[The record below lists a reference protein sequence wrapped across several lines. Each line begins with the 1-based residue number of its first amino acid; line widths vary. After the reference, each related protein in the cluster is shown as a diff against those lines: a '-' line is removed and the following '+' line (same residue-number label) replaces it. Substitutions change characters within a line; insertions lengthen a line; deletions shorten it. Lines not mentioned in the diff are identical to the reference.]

1 MMIPR
6 FLQIHTL
13 HSYTAAL
20 LNRDDSGLAK
30 RIMYGG
36 AMRTRV
42 SSQCLKRHW
51 RKAEDD
57 PHALLKIQGAEDAF
71 RSREIVTLKVIE
83 PLKKAGAFK
92 PDTLTILDELFQ
104 TQVYGEKGTEKKSR
118 QTLIL
123 GAPEV
128 RWLADEARKRA
139 PEIEKA
145 LGDQSH
151 DPQPTSQTDPGKK
164 GKKGKKDGQSV
175 PAEVEAIL
183 KRWQDDFKDNF
194 KAMREA
200 TQLSAGLASAL
211 FGRMVTSDPAA
222 NIDAPIHV
230 AHAFTVHEEE
240 TESDYFTAVD
250 DLKRDEDDS
259 GADTIQETELTSG
272 LFYGYVVVDVPGLV
286 SNLTG
291 CERPQWLDAGTHRKM
306 AAEVVHNL
314 IYLVTE
320 VSPGAKLGS
329 TAPYGRAEMVLV
341 EAGDRQ
347 PRSLAAAFR
356 NPVAPQLAPAMS
368 ALKSHLE
375 TMDRLYETGEARRSL
390 HTLNEDLPR
399 APRGSLGEIARWAK
413 DAVLKGEV
421 KP

>member
-1 MMIPR
+1 MTTAR

-13 HSYTAAL
+13 HSYSAAL

-30 RIMYGG
+30 RIKYGD
-36 AMRTRV
+36 AIRTRI

-51 RKAEDD
+51 RTAEDD
-57 PHALLKIQGAEDAF
+57 PHALLKIPGAEDAF
-71 RSREIVTLKVIE
+71 RSRELVTLKVIE
-83 PLKKAGAFK
+83 PLSEAHK
-92 PDTLTILDELFQ
+92 PMTLTVLNDLFQ
-104 TQVYGEKGTEKKSR
+104 KQVYGDKGTEKKSR

-123 GAPEV
+123 GAPEL
-128 RWLADEARKRA
+128 RWLSEQAVALA
-139 PEIEKA
+139 PQIEKA
-145 LGDQSH
+145 ISDLGA
-151 DPQPTSQTDPGKK
+151 DPGDKK
-164 GKKGKKDGQSV
+164 AVAKALKDTEDVTKNWAASFKKNM
-175 PAEVEAIL
+175 EVL
-183 KRWQDDFKDNF
+183 
-194 KAMREA
+194 REQNVLA
-200 TQLSAGLASAL
+200 AGLASAL

-291 CERPQWLDAGTHRKM
+291 CERHQWLEADRSM
-306 AAEVVHNL
+306 AAGVVHNL
-314 IYLVTE
+314 IYLIAE

-347 PRSLAAAFR
+347 PRSLSAAFR
-356 NPVAPQLAPAMS
+356 EPAAASLPAALAKM
-368 ALKSHLE
+368 KQHLE

-390 HTLNEDLPR
+390 HTLNDELPA
-399 APRGSLGEIARWAK
+399 APRGSLREIAEWAK
-413 DAVLKGEV
+413 ATVLSPEV
-421 KP
+421 HR